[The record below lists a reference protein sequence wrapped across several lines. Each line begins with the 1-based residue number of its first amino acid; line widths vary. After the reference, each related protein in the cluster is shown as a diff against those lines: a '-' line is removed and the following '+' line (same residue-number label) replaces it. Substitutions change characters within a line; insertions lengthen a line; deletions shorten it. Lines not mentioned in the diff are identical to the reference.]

1 MGRALTRLATA
12 ALVLW
17 LSACEAPARR
27 YLVIGEG
34 TEVGVLLP
42 VVETSELDGAINELL
57 YLSLN
62 SARWGD
68 GAIEYTIDDLSL
80 AERWEFGPDSTT
92 LTYFL
97 RNGAMWSDGE
107 PIDAGDV
114 VFTFQLVR
122 KPTIAS
128 PYVDSWEHLDSV
140 VAAGDREVIFY
151 FRRRYPRMLFHTGIG
166 IIPEHIFADAAD
178 DAASL
183 TGHPTVVSPA
193 GNLVVSGPYRVA
205 EWRKGDRLMLTS
217 NPRAFTGAPATDTVV
232 FRFLPEESTRLIE
245 LENGEL
251 DVAGPLP
258 MARAAELAAAQ
269 RFRVETVRDRFYDYI
284 AWNPFKFEP
293 FGDPRVRLALSL
305 AIDRAQ
311 VLEGLEISAHA
322 QPAAGPYPPIFS
334 RVADP
339 SVRPDAY
346 RPDSARAILAAR
358 GWRDSDDDGLL
369 DRGGRPFRFTLLT
382 QAGNERRSDA
392 AELIQAQYRRLGIDM
407 RIELVEF
414 NTLLGQVFE
423 GRDYEAVLLG
433 WQVALEPDYL
443 VGRFWPP
450 DHPFNITGYG
460 NTVLDSLIP
469 LAQSA
474 ATAEQAAPRWREAAR
489 LIARDRPYAFLWY
502 FDDVMAVSERVK
514 GTRIDTY
521 GRYQN
526 LHQWRLED

>member
-1 MGRALTRLATA
+1 MGRVLIGIATA

-17 LSACEAPARR
+17 LSACERPARS

-42 VVETSELDGAINELL
+42 VVETSELDGEINALL
-57 YLSLN
+57 YPSLN

-80 AERWEFGPDSTT
+80 AERWEFGADSTT

-97 RNGAMWSDGE
+97 RNGAVWSDGE
-107 PIDAGDV
+107 PIDADDV

-128 PYVDSWEHLDSV
+128 PYADSWEHLDSV
-140 VAAGDREVIFY
+140 VAAGDREVTFY

-166 IIPEHIFADAAD
+166 IVPEHVFANVAD

-183 TGHPTVVSPA
+183 TSHPAVVSPG
-193 GNLVVSGPYRVA
+193 GNQVVSGPYRVA
-205 EWRKGDRLMLTS
+205 EWRKGDRLTLTT
-217 NPRAFTGAPATDTVV
+217 NPRAFAIPATDTVV
-232 FRFLPEESTRLIE
+232 VRFLPEESTRWIE

-251 DVAGPLP
+251 DAAGPLP
-258 MARAAELAAAQ
+258 MARAAELADDP
-269 RFRVETVRDRFYDYI
+269 RFRLETVKDRFYDYI

-305 AIDRAQ
+305 AIDRTE

-334 RVADP
+334 RVNDG
-339 SVRPDAY
+339 SVVPDAY
-346 RPDSARAILAAR
+346 NPDSARAILAAR
-358 GWRDSDDDGLL
+358 GWRDSDGDGVL

-382 QAGNERRSDA
+382 QADNDRRTGA
-392 AELIQAQYRRLGIDM
+392 AELIQAQYRRIGIDM
-407 RIELVEF
+407 QVQPVEF

-423 GRDYEAVLLG
+423 ERDYEAVLLG

-474 ATAEQAAPRWREAAR
+474 ATAEQAAPHWREAAR

-502 FDDVMAVSERVK
+502 FDDLMVVSERVK

>member
-1 MGRALTRLATA
+1 MGRAFTTIAVA

-42 VVETSELDGAINELL
+42 VVETNELDGEINALL

-62 SARWGD
+62 SARWGA

-80 AERWEFGPDSTT
+80 AERWEYGSDSTT

-97 RNGAMWSDGE
+97 RDGAVWSDGE

-140 VAAGDREVIFY
+140 VAASDREVTFY

-166 IIPEHIFADAAD
+166 IIPEHVFAPVAD

-183 TGHPTVVSPA
+183 TSHPAVVRPA
-193 GNLVVSGPYRVA
+193 ANQVVSGPYRVA
-205 EWRKGDRLMLTS
+205 EWQKGDRLMLTA
-217 NPRAFTGAPATDTVV
+217 NPRAFTAPATDTVV
-232 FRFLPEESTRLIE
+232 IRFLPEESTRLIE

-258 MARAAELAAAQ
+258 MSRAAALAADR
-269 RFRVETVRDRFYDYI
+269 RFRVETVKDRFYDYI
-284 AWNPFKFEP
+284 AWNPHRFEP
-293 FGDPRVRLALSL
+293 FGDPRLRLALSL

-322 QPAAGPYPPIFS
+322 EPAAGPYPPIFN
-334 RVADP
+334 RVTDP
-339 SVRPDAY
+339 SVAPDAY
-346 RPDSARAILAAR
+346 RPDSARAVLAAG
-358 GWRDSDDDGLL
+358 GWRDSDGDGVL
-369 DRGGRPFRFTLLT
+369 DRGGRPLRFTLLT
-382 QAGNERRSDA
+382 QAGNERRADA
-392 AELIQAQYRRLGIDM
+392 AELIQAQYRQIDIDM
-407 RIELVEF
+407 RVRLVEF

-460 NTVLDSLIP
+460 NTVLDSVIP

-474 ATAEQAAPRWREAAR
+474 ATAGQAAPYWREAAR
-489 LIARDRPYAFLWY
+489 IIAGDRPYAFLWY
-502 FDDVMAVSERVK
+502 FDDVMVVNERVK
-514 GTRIDTY
+514 DTRIDTY

-526 LHQWRLED
+526 LHQWRLEE

>member
-1 MGRALTRLATA
+1 MRRVLTRIAA
-12 ALVLW
+12 VALVFW
-17 LSACEAPARR
+17 MIACEAPARR

-42 VVETSELDGAINELL
+42 VVETGSLDGEIDALL

-68 GAIEYTIDDLSL
+68 GAIEYMIDDRSL
-80 AERWEFGPDSTT
+80 AERWEFGSDSTT
-92 LTYFL
+92 LTYRL
-97 RNGAMWSDGE
+97 REGAVWSDGE
-107 PIDAGDV
+107 PIDAADV

-128 PYVDSWEHLDSV
+128 PHVDFWEHLDSV
-140 VAAGDREVIFY
+140 VARGDREVTFY

-166 IIPEHIFADAAD
+166 IIPEHVFAEVAD

-183 TGHPTVVSPA
+183 TSHPAVVSPA
-193 GNLVVSGPYRVA
+193 GNQVVSGPYRVA
-205 EWRKGDRLMLTS
+205 EWRKGERLMLTA
-217 NPRAFTGAPATDTVV
+217 NPRAFTPPATDTVV
-232 FRFLPEESTRLIE
+232 IRFLSEESTRLIE
-245 LENGEL
+245 LENGAL
-251 DVAGPLP
+251 DAAGPLP
-258 MARAAELAAAQ
+258 MARAAELAADR
-269 RFRVETVRDRFYDYI
+269 RFRVESVKDRFYDYI

-305 AIDRAQ
+305 AIDRTQ
-311 VLEGLEISAHA
+311 ILEGLEISSHA
-322 QPAAGPYPPIFS
+322 VPAAGPYPPIFS

-339 SVRPDAY
+339 SVLPDAY
-346 RPDSARAILAAR
+346 RPDSAQAILAAR
-358 GWRDSDDDGLL
+358 GWRDSDGDGVL
-369 DRGGRPFRFTLLT
+369 DRAGRPFRFTLVT
-382 QAGNERRSDA
+382 QAGNNRRTDA

-407 RIELVEF
+407 RVQAVEF
-414 NTLLGQVFE
+414 NTLLGQVFD

-443 VGRFWPP
+443 VGHFWPP
-450 DHPFNITGYG
+450 DHVFNITGYG
-460 NTVLDSLIP
+460 NTRLDSLMP

-489 LIARDRPYAFLWY
+489 LIAADRPYAFLWY
-502 FDDVMAVSERVK
+502 FDDLMVVSERVK
-514 GTRIDTY
+514 NTRIDTY